1 MRLAA
6 LLLCVLPAIARADAI
21 MPFEGECPPGA
32 GRGIR
37 DHAEA
42 CIPTACA
49 SDHDCGEGAS
59 CVALFECWADR
70 PHTGGRLADAPEVM
84 RPTVIGLCDAEHH
97 CAEGDCHERRQC
109 EPTGDTPAW
118 DRAGHRWTGEPYV
131 APSGCSVGRAGSG
144 ALVLVAA
151 ALLLAGRRGW
161 R

>member
-6 LLLCVLPAIARADAI
+6 VLLCVLPALARADAI
-21 MPFEGECPPGA
+21 MPFEGECPPGS

-37 DHAEA
+37 NHAEA

-49 SDHDCGEGAS
+49 GDRDCGEGAS

-70 PHTGGRLADAPEVM
+70 DFYDGRRPEPLGT
-84 RPTVIGLCDAEHH
+84 RPTVIGLCDAEHR
-97 CAEGDCHERRQC
+97 CAEGECRERRQC

-118 DRAGHRWTGEPYV
+118 DRAGHRWTGETHV

-144 ALVLVAA
+144 GLLLLVA